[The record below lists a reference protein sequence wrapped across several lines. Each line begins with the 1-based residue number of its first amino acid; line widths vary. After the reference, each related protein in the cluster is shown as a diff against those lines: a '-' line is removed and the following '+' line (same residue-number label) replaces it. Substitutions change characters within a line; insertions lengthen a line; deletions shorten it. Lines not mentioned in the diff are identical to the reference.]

1 MSVKKLLSIYLGRI
15 VLFLFLIISGH
26 SATITWTNTVGGDWG
41 VAANWSPNQVPG
53 SADTVVIPLAATNGA
68 AVDTTYTIQNLIL
81 DGGNLNNTG
90 YSYDALTVNGQINW
104 TNGILGCAITN
115 DGVMTLAGTNGVDY
129 TLASP
134 LFNAGTFNA
143 VRGNLLI
150 NYCGYNNGALNNAQG
165 ALLNFQEDATIDIS
179 SNQFGLCPPVFSN
192 EGTIRKSGGTGTSY
206 IYPSLNSSGTVDVQT
221 GTISFNGGGNLGGTL
236 QSEGSG
242 ALVLA
247 TNIYNTGLTLAG
259 NLTSTNA
266 FLRGAELG
274 GTGIISGVLTWNS
287 GSFDGGFQT
296 PTIGTNGV
304 LVLAG
309 INGTNYSVD
318 IALDNQG
325 IIKLV
330 SGNLLINDCGS
341 GFGELNNEAGGL
353 VDFENDVSIDS
364 SCGGQLINS
373 GTVRKSGGTGTSD
386 IGAYLNNNAGILD
399 AQTGTIGLTNN
410 YDLAGGTLNFGISS
424 LTSYGQ
430 INIAG
435 SPALSGTLS
444 INLNDGYYPTNGNAF
459 PLLTYGSETGAFNP
473 LALPPWINWQT
484 NYGPTTF
491 TLSVVNLN
499 GRPVV
504 AAAKVPAPG
513 QFSFQFAGNPNG
525 SYSVVATTNLMLPL
539 ADWTVLGS
547 ATLISGDLFQYLDA
561 HTTNYPQRFYRLR
574 SP

>member
-1 MSVKKLLSIYLGRI
+1 MKQKASIFWGIILLS
-15 VLFLFLIISGH
+15 LILAFSAYT
-26 SATITWTNTVGGDWG
+26 ATITWTNTAAGVWG
-41 VAANWSPNQVPG
+41 VAANWHPNQVPG
-53 SADTVVIPLAATNGA
+53 PADTVVIPLAATNGA
-68 AVDTTYTIQNLIL
+68 AVDATYTIQNLIL
-81 DGGNLNNTG
+81 DGGDLNNTG
-90 YSYDALTVNGQINW
+90 YSYDVLTVNGQINW

-129 TLASP
+129 TLAYP
-134 LFNAGTFNA
+134 LFNSGTFN
-143 VRGNLLI
+143 VVSGNLLI
-150 NYCGYNNGALNNAQG
+150 NYCGYNYGALYNAQG
-165 ALLNFQEDATIDIS
+165 ALLNLQEDTSIDIS

-192 EGTIRKSGGTGTSY
+192 EGTIRKSGGMGTSY
-206 IYPSLNSSGTVDVQT
+206 LYPSLINSGTVDVQT

-236 QSEGSG
+236 QSEGNG

-247 TNIYNTGLTLAG
+247 TNIYNAALTLAG

-309 INGTNYSVD
+309 VNGTNYSLD

-325 IIKLV
+325 IIKLI
-330 SGNLLINDCGS
+330 SGNLLIDDCGS
-341 GFGELNNEAGGL
+341 DFGQLNNEAGGL
-353 VDFENDVSIDS
+353 VDFENDVSIES
-364 SCGGQLINS
+364 SCGGQLINL

-386 IGAYLNNNAGILD
+386 IGAYFNNNAGILD

-424 LTSYGQ
+424 LTGYGQ
-430 INIAG
+430 IHVAG
-435 SPALSGTLS
+435 STTLAGTLS

-473 LALPPWINWQT
+473 LALPSWINWQT

-513 QFSFQFAGNPNG
+513 QFSFQFTGNPNG
-525 SYSVVATTNLMLPL
+525 SYSVLATTNLILPL

-547 ATLISGDLFQYLDA
+547 ATLVSSDLFQYVDTHA
-561 HTTNYPQRFYRLR
+561 TNYPQRFYKLR
-574 SP
+574 AP

>member
-1 MSVKKLLSIYLGRI
+1 MKQKASIFLGIILLS
-15 VLFLFLIISGH
+15 LILAFSAYT
-26 SATITWTNTVGGDWG
+26 ATITWTNTAAGVWG
-41 VAANWSPNQVPG
+41 VAANWYPNQVPG
-53 SADTVVIPLAATNGA
+53 PADTVVIPLAATNGA
-68 AVDTTYTIQNLIL
+68 AVDAAYTIQNLIL
-81 DGGNLNNTG
+81 DGGDLNNTG
-90 YSYDALTVNGQINW
+90 YSYDVLTVNGQINW

-129 TLASP
+129 TLAYP
-134 LFNAGTFNA
+134 LFNSGTFN
-143 VRGNLLI
+143 VVSGNLLI
-150 NYCGYNNGALNNAQG
+150 NYCGYNYGALYNAQG
-165 ALLNFQEDATIDIS
+165 ALLNLQEDASIDIS

-192 EGTIRKSGGTGTSY
+192 EGTIRKSGGMGTSY
-206 IYPSLNSSGTVDVQT
+206 LYPSLINSGTVDVQT

-236 QSEGSG
+236 QSEGNG

-247 TNIYNTGLTLAG
+247 TNIYNAALTLAG

-309 INGTNYSVD
+309 VNGTNYSLD

-325 IIKLV
+325 IIKLI
-330 SGNLLINDCGS
+330 SGNLLIDDCGS
-341 GFGELNNEAGGL
+341 DFGQLNNEAGGL
-353 VDFENDVSIDS
+353 VDFENDVSIES
-364 SCGGQLINS
+364 SCGGQLINL

-399 AQTGTIGLTNN
+399 AQTGIIGLTNN

-430 INIAG
+430 IHVAG
-435 SPALSGTLS
+435 STTLAGTLS

-473 LALPPWINWQT
+473 LALPSWINWQT

-491 TLSVVNLN
+491 TLSVANLN

-513 QFSFQFAGNPNG
+513 QFSFQFTGNPSG
-525 SYSVVATTNLMLPL
+525 SYSVLATTNLILPL

-547 ATLISGDLFQYLDA
+547 ATLVSSDFFQYVDTHA
-561 HTTNYPQRFYRLR
+561 TNYPQRFYKLR
-574 SP
+574 AP

>member
-1 MSVKKLLSIYLGRI
+1 MKQKASLFFRIILLS
-15 VLFLFLIISGH
+15 LILAFPAYT
-26 SATITWTNTVGGDWG
+26 ATITWTNTVAGVWS
-41 VAANWSPNQVPG
+41 VAANWYPNQVPG
-53 SADTVVIPLAATNGA
+53 PADTVVIPLAATNGA
-68 AVDTTYTIQNLIL
+68 TVDATYTIQNLIL
-81 DGGNLNNTG
+81 DGGDLNNTG

-104 TNGILGCAITN
+104 TNGILGCSVTN

-129 TLASP
+129 TLSFP
-134 LFNAGTFNA
+134 LFNAGTFN
-143 VRGNLLI
+143 VVSGNLLI

-165 ALLNFQEDATIDIS
+165 ALLNLREDASIDIS
-179 SNQFGLCPPVFSN
+179 SNQFGLCPPNFSN

-206 IYPSLNSSGTVDVQT
+206 LYPSLINSGTVDVQT

-266 FLRGAELG
+266 FLKGAELG

-287 GSFDGGFQT
+287 GSFNGGFQT
-296 PTIGTNGV
+296 PIIGTNGV

-309 INGTNYSVD
+309 VNGTDYSLS

-325 IIKLV
+325 TIKLV
-330 SGNLLINDCGS
+330 SGNLLIDDCGS
-341 GFGELNNEAGGL
+341 DFGELKNEAGGL

-364 SCGGQLINS
+364 SCGGQFINS
-373 GTVRKSGGTGTSD
+373 GIVRKSGGTGTSD
-386 IGAYLNNNAGILD
+386 VGAYFNNNAGILD

-459 PLLTYGSETGAFNP
+459 PLLTYGSETGAFSP

-504 AAAKVPAPG
+504 AAAKVLAPG
-513 QFSFQFAGNPNG
+513 QFSFRFTGNPSG
-525 SYSVVATTNLMLPL
+525 SYSVLATTNLILPL

-547 ATLISGDLFQYLDA
+547 ATLISSDLFQYVDTHA
-561 HTTNYPQRFYRLR
+561 TNYPQRFYQLR
-574 SP
+574 VP

>member
-1 MSVKKLLSIYLGRI
+1 MKQKASPFFRIILLS
-15 VLFLFLIISGH
+15 LILAFPAYT
-26 SATITWTNTVGGDWG
+26 ATITWTNTVAGVWS
-41 VAANWSPNQVPG
+41 VAANWYPNQVPG
-53 SADTVVIPLAATNGA
+53 PADTVVIPLAATNGA
-68 AVDTTYTIQNLIL
+68 AVDATYTIQNLIL

-90 YSYDALTVNGQINW
+90 YSVDALTVNGQINW

-129 TLASP
+129 TLSFP
-134 LFNAGTFNA
+134 LFNAGTFN
-143 VRGNLLI
+143 VVSGNLLI

-165 ALLNFQEDATIDIS
+165 ALLNLQEDASIDIS
-179 SNQFGLCPPVFSN
+179 SNQFGLCPPNFSN

-206 IYPSLNSSGTVDVQT
+206 LYPSLINSGTVDVQS
-221 GTISFNGGGNLGGTL
+221 GTVSFNGGGNLGGTL
-236 QSEGSG
+236 QSEGNG
-242 ALVLA
+242 ALVLG
-247 TNIYNTGLTLAG
+247 TNIYNTGLTLSG

-309 INGTNYSVD
+309 INGTNYSLD

-330 SGNLLINDCGS
+330 SGNLLIDDCGS
-341 GFGELNNEAGGL
+341 DFGALNNEAGGL

-364 SCGGQLINS
+364 ACGGQLINL

-386 IGAYLNNNAGILD
+386 IGAYFNNSAGILD

-473 LALPPWINWQT
+473 LALPSWINWQT

-513 QFSFQFAGNPNG
+513 QFSFQFTGNPNG
-525 SYSVVATTNLMLPL
+525 SYSVLASTNLILPL

-547 ATLISGDLFQYLDA
+547 ATLISSDLFQYVDTHA
-561 HTTNYPQRFYRLR
+561 TNYPQRFYELHV
-574 SP
+574 P

>member
-1 MSVKKLLSIYLGRI
+1 MKQKASPFFRIILLS
-15 VLFLFLIISGH
+15 LILAFPAYT
-26 SATITWTNTVGGDWG
+26 ATITWTNTAGGDWG
-41 VAANWSPNQVPG
+41 VAANWYPNQVPG

-68 AVDTTYTIQNLIL
+68 AVDATYTIQNLIL
-81 DGGNLNNTG
+81 DGGDLNNTG

-129 TLASP
+129 TLASL

-206 IYPSLNSSGTVDVQT
+206 LYPSLINSGTVDVQT

-287 GSFDGGFQT
+287 GSFNGGFQT
-296 PTIGTNGV
+296 PIIGTNGV

-309 INGTNYSVD
+309 INGTNYSLD

-325 IIKLV
+325 SIKLV
-330 SGNLLINDCGS
+330 SGNLLIDDCGS
-341 GFGELNNEAGGL
+341 DFGELKNEAGGL

-364 SCGGQLINS
+364 SCGGQFINS
-373 GTVRKSGGTGTSD
+373 GIVRKSGGTGTSD
-386 IGAYLNNNAGILD
+386 VGAYFNNNAGILD

-473 LALPPWINWQT
+473 LTLPSWINWQT
-484 NYGPTTF
+484 NYGPSTF

-513 QFSFQFAGNPNG
+513 QFSFQFTGNPNG
-525 SYSVVATTNLMLPL
+525 SYSILATTNLILPL

-547 ATLISGDLFQYLDA
+547 ATLISGDLFQYVDTHA
-561 HTTNYPQRFYRLR
+561 TNYPQRFYQLR
-574 SP
+574 VP